1 MDGKARHVSEPPAVA
16 RDACLVES
24 ISLAKLPFQIAF
36 LTQDHTIMEDDKC
49 WHHQDYDPIGFL
61 ACAKRSEVI
70 SAVVGLFGLILVPAS
85 WKDRRAAIG
94 KDTPIAN
101 TITPTEMRG
110 NTGQGS
116 EKSERD
122 NQIEDNARSDRR

>member
-1 MDGKARHVSEPPAVA
+1 MDGKARHASEPPAVA
-16 RDACLVES
+16 RDAGLVES

-61 ACAKRSEVI
+61 ACAKRSKVI

-94 KDTPIAN
+94 RTLRSRIRLRPPRCGEHGAGKRKVRAGQPN
-101 TITPTEMRG
+101 RG
-110 NTGQGS
+110 
-116 EKSERD
+116 
-122 NQIEDNARSDRR
+122 